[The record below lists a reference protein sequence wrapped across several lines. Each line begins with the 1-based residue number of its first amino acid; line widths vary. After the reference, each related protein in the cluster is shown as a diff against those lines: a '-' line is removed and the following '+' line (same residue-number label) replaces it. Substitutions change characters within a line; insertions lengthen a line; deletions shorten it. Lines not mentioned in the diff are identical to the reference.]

1 MAKVVKKAKDSTTSK
16 VLKKKDETIFL
27 TEVSVGEEEQ
37 AKACLELLNAVQ
49 NYDSAKS
56 GETY

>member
-1 MAKVVKKAKDSTTSK
+1 MVKKAKDSTTSK